1 VLTTAQVC
9 RLDLDVLRGE
19 QHFAYDGEV
28 TNATYQRLVL
38 DKIPQGAHPV
48 PPCPPTSGCAD
59 TRHQTK
65 EGGRTAGGSRRPA
78 AVACRVY

>member
-1 VLTTAQVC
+1 MLTTAQVC
-9 RLDLDVLRGE
+9 RLDLEVLRGE

-28 TNATYQRLVL
+28 TDATYQRLVL
-38 DKIPQGAHPV
+38 DKIPKALTLYRPADL
-48 PPCPPTSGCAD
+48 TSGCAD

-65 EGGRTAGGSRRPA
+65 EGSRTAGGSRRPA